1 MNNWTSFVEGTL
13 EDWLLEEENPSVRY
27 ITLTDILGRSL
38 DDSEVVDAKK
48 QIMKIGVLLLIATI
62 VVSGLG
68 MTAGTDEI
76 KDEKNI
82 KCIKEIA
89 EPLGSVEHI
98 LLLLME
104 EWIWEPKD
112 MWDL

>member
-1 MNNWTSFVEGTL
+1 M
-13 EDWLLEEENPSVRY
+13 
-27 ITLTDILGRSL
+27 
-38 DDSEVVDAKK
+38 KK
-48 QIMKIGVLLLIATI
+48 IMKIGALLLIATI

-68 MTAGTDEI
+68 MSAGTDEI

-82 KCIKEIA
+82 KCMKEIT
-89 EPLGSVEHI
+89 EPLGNCAEHI

-104 EWIWEPKD
+104 DWIWEPKD

>member
-1 MNNWTSFVEGTL
+1 M
-13 EDWLLEEENPSVRY
+13 
-27 ITLTDILGRSL
+27 
-38 DDSEVVDAKK
+38 KK
-48 QIMKIGVLLLIATI
+48 IMKIGALLLIATI

-82 KCIKEIA
+82 SSMEETA
-89 EPLGSVEHI
+89 EPLGTHAEHI

-104 EWIWEPKD
+104 DWIWEPKD